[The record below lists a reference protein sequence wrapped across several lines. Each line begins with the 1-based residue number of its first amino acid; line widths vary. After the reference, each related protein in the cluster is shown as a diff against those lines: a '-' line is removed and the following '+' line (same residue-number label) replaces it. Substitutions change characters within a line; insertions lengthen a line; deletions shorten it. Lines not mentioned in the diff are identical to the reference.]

1 MKQLAW
7 VAVAAFAA
15 LLVVGGSASA
25 LVVGDECEGKVVAF
39 EKGKMIEVEVKGEK
53 KAIKLDDKTEMK
65 GEVAVGKNVHVWA
78 KDGVATKVEVKE

>member
-1 MKQLAW
+1 MKQLSW

-25 LVVGDECEGKVVAF
+25 LVVKDECEGKVVAF

-53 KAIKLDDKTEMK
+53 KSIKLDDKTEMK
-65 GEVAVGKNVHVWA
+65 GEVAVGKNVKVTA
-78 KDGVATKVEVKE
+78 KEGVATMVEVKE